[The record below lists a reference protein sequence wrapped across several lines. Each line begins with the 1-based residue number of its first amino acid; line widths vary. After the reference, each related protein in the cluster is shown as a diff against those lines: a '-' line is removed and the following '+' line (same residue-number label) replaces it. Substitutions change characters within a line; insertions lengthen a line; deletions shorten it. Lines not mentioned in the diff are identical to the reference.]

1 MLEDHRA
8 RLAGRLGA
16 DCGSH
21 ARFGRPGG
29 MSLEL
34 AVFYFF
40 GALGVAAASFLL
52 VEGRTPI
59 SSSMAFCA
67 LGLAIAGVLQT
78 LDADF
83 LAVAQWIL
91 SLSAGLVLLVSSVMV
106 AGVATESL
114 DLASPAR
121 VLGKLAGGVAVAGLV
136 GLLLGTM
143 GDGVE
148 RSGPIA
154 LTPGTADL
162 GQALFGAGAPL
173 VFVLGLLLLVA
184 LVGGVILAKRR
195 LD

>member
-1 MLEDHRA
+1 
-8 RLAGRLGA
+8 
-16 DCGSH
+16 
-21 ARFGRPGG
+21 

-40 GALGVAAASFLL
+40 GALAVAAASFLL

-59 SSSMAFCA
+59 SSSLAFCA

-78 LDADF
+78 LDAEF

-195 LD
+195 LG